1 MVRTKNRKNR
11 KNRKKTKK
19 VHGGDPNVITIN
31 GLYDDDDKELVT
43 YFILHSKMN
52 DEQKQQYAEKHKV
65 FIPSKSLFDNMLNI
79 NTKRLKK
86 TVNKYFYPA
95 NEDVKK
101 KKFTNSYKTIVVH
114 DDEDIQKIKMAN
126 KIIGNI
132 KTNDANFT
140 DEMKTQYDGKNIN
153 LVISEY
159 VKFITTNKDLLL
171 TGFDED
177 KTAPGFLK
185 EDGEKMLRSPVF
197 LKKIGEKYG
206 IFDWPSMVKTEGGLD
221 KINIKLK

>member
-31 GLYDDDDKELVT
+31 GLYDNDDKELVT

-86 TVNKYFYPA
+86 TVNKYFYPG

-101 KKFTNSYKTIVVH
+101 KKFTNNYKTIVVH

-126 KIIGNI
+126 KIIVNI
-132 KTNDANFT
+132 KTNDANFNDGMT
-140 DEMKTQYDGKNIN
+140 TKYDGKNIN

-171 TGFDED
+171 TDFVD
-177 KTAPGFLK
+177 TATTTEFLK
-185 EDGEKMLRSPVF
+185 EDGERMLRSPVF

-206 IFDWPSMVKTEGGLD
+206 IFDWPSMVKKEGGLD
-221 KINIKLK
+221 KIYIKLK